1 MKAVI
6 GALILAAIPL
16 SGLFI
21 VTGRYSGAVS
31 AHADLRIQ
39 TVPGLTGV
47 GASRPIRWE
56 RVRILPARASG
67 YSERDFFTGPPITS
81 ATPP

>member
-39 TVPGLTGV
+39 TVPGLRRG
-47 GASRPIRWE
+47 R
-56 RVRILPARASG
+56 RI
-67 YSERDFFTGPPITS
+67 SES
-81 ATPP
+81 ACCGEG

>member
-1 MKAVI
+1 MKAVL

-21 VTGRYSGAVS
+21 ITGRYSGAVS
-31 AHADLRIQ
+31 AHADVRNQ
-39 TVPGLTGV
+39 TVAGATGV

-56 RVRILPARASG
+56 RIEIMPARANG
-67 YSERDFFTGPPITS
+67 YSERDLFTGPPIMS
-81 ATPP
+81 ATMP